1 MLVPLSKK
9 LNRITNP
16 VLSRQNQYEK
26 LSLSVFV
33 VQNVKKRHPKL
44 FFKIGFDLI
53 AQNILRKTPYGVFF
67 CP

>member
-1 MLVPLSKK
+1 VHLSKK
-9 LNRITNP
+9 PNRITNP
-16 VLSRQNQYEK
+16 VLSQQNQFVK

-33 VQNVKKRHPKL
+33 VQNAKKRHPKL
-44 FFKIGFDLI
+44 FLKIGFDLI